1 MRQVWIGLI
10 KFGFRL
16 LYNEF
21 AWTYDWVSKAVSFGQ
36 WRCWGRQALKHLEAQ
51 PGARLLE
58 IAHGTGDIQI
68 ELLAAGYAVT
78 GIDLSPHMGRIAA
91 AKLKRAGQRVRL
103 ARASA
108 DALPFADGH
117 FAAIAC
123 TFPAPFIMQAG
134 TLREAHRVLQPGGRL
149 VIVPNAVLTGGDPA
163 SAAVELLY
171 RLTGQRGTEDFDIAS
186 YFAPHGFAAHLVT
199 EQCQRSVVMVIVAER
214 VDVTQDAE

>member
-58 IAHGTGDIQI
+58 IAHGT
-68 ELLAAGYAVT
+68 A